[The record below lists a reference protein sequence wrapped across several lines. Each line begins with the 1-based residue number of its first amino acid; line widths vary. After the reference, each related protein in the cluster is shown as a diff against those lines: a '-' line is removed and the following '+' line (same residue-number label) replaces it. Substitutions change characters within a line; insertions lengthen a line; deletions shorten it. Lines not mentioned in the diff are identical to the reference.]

1 MVLKLIR
8 TQMLLT
14 KVAVTGAF
22 TVGAVGGAI
31 AGAAGIA
38 GLCALRKVMKEKR
51 EASPSE
57 A

>member
-22 TVGAVGGAI
+22 AAGAI

-38 GLCALRKVMKEKR
+38 GLCALRKMMKEER
-51 EASPSE
+51 EAPPSE